1 MAVSP
6 SHILG
11 EMIGNFFE
19 DVMKSPIRD
28 LCNRYNVYFDSIG
41 PRKARSSNKITWG
54 DINGS
59 KHDLDYVIE

>member
-19 DVMKSPIRD
+19 DVIKSPIRD

-41 PRKARSSNKITWG
+41 PVRQEVLIKLHGAT
-54 DINGS
+54 
-59 KHDLDYVIE
+59 